1 LKVEGR
7 RKLYG
12 REVGIRSGEDGG
24 CGLGKKM
31 EIDGGV
37 SLGQA
42 GDLGQ
47 GGSQES
53 IGVILVES
61 PSSWDTETEMPPL

>member
-1 LKVEGR
+1 
-7 RKLYG
+7 
-12 REVGIRSGEDGG
+12 
-24 CGLGKKM
+24 M
-31 EIDGGV
+31 EIRYEENGV
-37 SLGQA
+37 REREREGWEREGKSVRVGASLGQA

>member
-1 LKVEGR
+1 MEGR

-12 REVGIRSGEDGG
+12 REVGIRCG